1 METSG
6 QNVNDQYVQCAWRKI
21 MGDRKSGVPKMSE
34 TRVRSNVETI
44 RGLYESFAVGDID
57 SVVETWAPD
66 IELAETEGLIG
77 SGTFRGAGDI
87 LENVFAGLAND
98 WTDVSVIPERYIDG
112 GETVVAVVTWSGT
125 NVETGKST
133 KFQAAHIFDFEE
145 AKISRWT
152 SYADSAL
159 FNEAFRE

>member
-1 METSG
+1 
-6 QNVNDQYVQCAWRKI
+6 
-21 MGDRKSGVPKMSE
+21 MSE
-34 TRVRSNVETI
+34 TRMRSNVEII

-66 IELAETEGLIG
+66 VELIETEGLIG
-77 SGTFRGAGDI
+77 SGTFRGADDI

-98 WTDVSVIPERYIDG
+98 WIDVSVVPERYIDG
-112 GETVVAVVTWSGT
+112 GETVVAIVTWSGT

-133 KFQAAHIFDFEE
+133 EFQAAHIFDFEE
-145 AKISRWT
+145 TEIGRWT

-159 FNEAFRE
+159 FNEAFQE